1 MRYVVLDSKIC
12 VQAGISGMLTMVTD
26 CTLSLYYRAMVSF
39 SAGTDQMD
47 GQADE

>member
-1 MRYVVLDSKIC
+1 MPKLDG
-12 VQAGISGMLTMVTD
+12 VLTMVID
-26 CTLSLYYRAMVSF
+26 CTLPLYYRAMVSF